1 MARKGAFMSEAFTL
15 YKLIV
20 LYMLD
25 KLDFPLTNGQISEFI
40 LEEGYTNYFT
50 LQQAISEMVE
60 SGFIREE
67 TTHNRTLY
75 HLTEEGSQTIQ
86 FFKNNISPAIQ
97 DDVNRFLAEKRYDLK
112 NTVSVKAD
120 YYPTKTNEYAVRC
133 QIFENGI
140 SLIDLTI
147 TVPTED
153 AAITASNNWNQ
164 KNQDVYAQIMA
175 NLL

>member
-1 MARKGAFMSEAFTL
+1 MSEAFTL

-40 LEEGYTNYFT
+40 LDKGYTNYFT
-50 LQQAISEMVE
+50 LQQALSEMVDA
-60 SGFIREE
+60 GFIREE

-75 HLTEEGSQTIQ
+75 HLTEEGTETIK

-97 DDVNRFLAEKRYDLK
+97 EDIDNFLTEKRYDLK
-112 NTVSVKAD
+112 NEVSVKAD
-120 YYPTKTNEYAVRC
+120 YYPTKHNEFAVRC
-133 QIFENGI
+133 QIIENGTP
-140 SLIDLTI
+140 LIDLTL
-147 TVPTED
+147 TMPTEEE
-153 AAITASNNWNQ
+153 ASTVANKWNQ
-164 KNQDVYAQIMA
+164 KNQEIYAQIMA